1 MSNFF
6 SKKLLLFGIF
16 FFGFNLIFKKFIFQ
30 EQITLTSISGSLI
43 TTIMV
48 VLLYAFLHR
57 KKTSSKDN

>member
-16 FFGFNLIFKKFIFQ
+16 FFGFNLIFKKIIFQ

-48 VLLYAFLHR
+48 VLLYAFLQR

>member
-48 VLLYAFLHR
+48 VLLYAFLQR

>member
-43 TTIMV
+43 TTVMV
-48 VLLYAFLHR
+48 VLLYAFLQR

>member
-48 VLLYAFLHR
+48 VLLYAFLQR
-57 KKTSSKDN
+57 KKTLSKDN

>member
-43 TTIMV
+43 TSIMV
-48 VLLYAFLHR
+48 VLLYAFLQR

>member
-30 EQITLTSISGSLI
+30 EQITLTSISGSLM
-43 TTIMV
+43 TTVMV
-48 VLLYAFLHR
+48 VLLYAFLQR